1 MTDSPSQS
9 PGPVSRRG
17 RLPYRSVPPRAAG
30 SRRGGGART
39 AGRLLL
45 GAFLVLAGVSHLGWS
60 RQAFYAQVPPWLP
73 VDADF
78 VVVASGLVEICLG
91 LALLLL
97 RRSRVALGWVVAAFF
112 VAVFPGNISQFATAT
127 DSFGLNSDL
136 SRGLR
141 LLFQPLLVL
150 WALWSTGAW
159 RAWREGRQQARH

>member
-1 MTDSPSQS
+1 
-9 PGPVSRRG
+9 
-17 RLPYRSVPPRAAG
+17 
-30 SRRGGGART
+30 
-39 AGRLLL
+39 
-45 GAFLVLAGVSHLGWS
+45 
-60 RQAFYAQVPPWLP
+60 VPPWLP

-150 WALWSTGAW
+150 WALWSTDAW